1 MKHFNILTC
10 LLPILVSFVF
20 VYDILTASNV
30 KFEVKKVKNE
40 LKEEFNMKD
49 FGVAKKILRS

>member
-20 VYDILTASNV
+20 VYDILTTSNV